1 MRENLK
7 LMSVRLD
14 PETVRKI
21 DEFCAKHTYWKR
33 NTVINNVLTQVFK
46 NFCQGDIY
54 DMVRADLFKQNMID
68 AKFDIKNDLKP
79 ISK

>member
-14 PETVRKI
+14 PDTVKKI
-21 DEFCAKHTYWKR
+21 DEFCAKHQYWKR
-33 NTVINNVLTQVFK
+33 NAVINNVLTAVFK
-46 NFCQGDIY
+46 HFSQGDVY
-54 DMVRADLFKQNMID
+54 DMVRADLFKQNVVK
-68 AKFDIKNDLKP
+68 ANFDVTNDLKQ